1 MQNGLVIIMKSS
13 KSKKMGRPTKLT
25 PDIQSEIVE
34 LLKAGN
40 YIETACAVAGLHK
53 STFYDWMKIADAST
67 HKNKYTNFSDAVKKA
82 MAWAEARDVAII
94 ARHSEKY
101 WQAAAWRLERKF
113 PERWGRQ
120 KMEIQ
125 HSGKIDAEVSHI
137 ADSDRVVIK
146 RALALVA
153 QTAKETV
160 EYDED
165 SVDDF
170 T

>member
-1 MQNGLVIIMKSS
+1 MVIKH
-13 KSKKMGRPTKLT
+13 KCKKRMGRPTKLT
-25 PDIQSEIVE
+25 AEMQSEIVE

-101 WQAAAWRLERKF
+101 WQAAAWRLERKY

-120 KMEIQ
+120 KLEVQ
-125 HSGKIDAEVSHI
+125 HSGKIDADVSHI
-137 ADSDRVVIK
+137 ADTDREVIK

-153 QTAKETV
+153 QTAKQTV

>member
-1 MQNGLVIIMKSS
+1 MVIKH
-13 KSKKMGRPTKLT
+13 KGKKRLGRPTKLT
-25 PDIQSEIVE
+25 AEMQSEIVE

-82 MAWAEARDVAII
+82 QAWSEARDVAII

-101 WQAAAWRLERKF
+101 WQAAAWRLERKY
-113 PERWGRQ
+113 PDRWGRQ
-120 KMEIQ
+120 KLEIE
-125 HSGKIDAEVSHI
+125 HTGKIESDVSHI
-137 ADSDRVVIK
+137 NETDREVIK
-146 RALALVA
+146 RALAMVA
-153 QTAKETV
+153 QTAKQTV

-165 SVDDF
+165 GADDF

>member
-1 MQNGLVIIMKSS
+1 MVVKHKG
-13 KSKKMGRPTKLT
+13 KKRMGRPTKLT
-25 PDIQSEIVE
+25 AEMHSEIVE
-34 LLKAGN
+34 LIKVGN

-101 WQAAAWRLERKF
+101 WQASAWRLERKY

-120 KMEIQ
+120 KLEVQ
-125 HSGKIDAEVSHI
+125 HSGKIDADVSHI
-137 ADSDRVVIK
+137 VDSDREVIK
-146 RALALVA
+146 RALAFVA
-153 QTAKETV
+153 QTAKQTV

-165 SVDDF
+165 SGDDF
-170 T
+170 R

>member
-1 MQNGLVIIMKSS
+1 MVVKHKG
-13 KSKKMGRPTKLT
+13 KKRMGRPTKLT
-25 PDIQSEIVE
+25 AEMHSEIVE
-34 LLKAGN
+34 LIKVGN

-101 WQAAAWRLERKF
+101 WQAAAWRLERKY

-120 KMEIQ
+120 KLEVQ
-125 HSGKIDAEVSHI
+125 HSGKIDADVSHI
-137 ADSDRVVIK
+137 ADTDREVIK
-146 RALALVA
+146 RALGFVA
-153 QTAKETV
+153 QSAKQAA
-160 EYDED
+160 EYDENSEDD
-165 SVDDF
+165 SK
-170 T
+170 

>member
-1 MQNGLVIIMKSS
+1 MVIKH
-13 KSKKMGRPTKLT
+13 KGKKRMGRPTKLT
-25 PDIQSEIVE
+25 AEMQSEIVE

-101 WQAAAWRLERKF
+101 WQAAAWRLERKY
-113 PERWGRQ
+113 PDKWGRQ
-120 KMEIQ
+120 KLEIQ

-137 ADSDRVVIK
+137 ADTDREVIK

-153 QTAKETV
+153 QTAKQTV

-165 SVDDF
+165 SEDDF

>member
-1 MQNGLVIIMKSS
+1 MVIKH
-13 KSKKMGRPTKLT
+13 KGKKRMGRPTKLT
-25 PDIQSEIVE
+25 AEMQSEIVE

-101 WQAAAWRLERKF
+101 WQAAAWRLERKY

-120 KMEIQ
+120 KMEIE
-125 HSGKIDAEVSHI
+125 HTGKIDAEVSHI

-165 SVDDF
+165 SEDDS

>member
-1 MQNGLVIIMKSS
+1 MSGDLSMAIKH
-13 KSKKMGRPTKLT
+13 KFGKKMGRPTKLT
-25 PDIQSEIVE
+25 ADIQSEIVE
-34 LLKAGN
+34 LIKAGN

-67 HKNKYTNFSDAVKKA
+67 NKNKYTNFSDAVKKA

-101 WQAAAWRLERKF
+101 WQAAAWRLERKY
-113 PERWGRQ
+113 PDKWGRQ
-120 KMEIQ
+120 KLEVQ

-137 ADSDRVVIK
+137 ADTDREVIK

-153 QTAKETV
+153 QTAKQTV